1 MFWNFTMMCLSRH
14 FHCLF
19 GLFIWTFTYFS
30 SGKFYCILI
39 QLPLLS
45 SVFFLKMIHLLVIM
59 LNPLILSKS
68 LSFFCIYVY
77 FIYSF
82 FLLYFWKFLLNSIF
96 WLMDQQNFSVK
107 SQIVNNFFFTSH
119 MISVTTMQSTVVVQR
134 QPQTSQG
141 KDNFS
146 ISLILYIY
154 KMTFT
159 KLTEII
165 TLWCIYV
172 SQLQMLYILN
182 W

>member
-1 MFWNFTMMCLSRH
+1 MSKS
-14 FHCLF
+14 
-19 GLFIWTFTYFS
+19 TFS
-30 SGKFYCILI
+30 
-39 QLPLLS
+39 
-45 SVFFLKMIHLLVIM
+45 LLVRALYLDIQVLQLWQILLHFNTASSSLLCIFSKNDSILLYC
-59 LNPLILSKS
+59 LNPLV
-68 LSFFCIYVY
+68 FFCIYVY